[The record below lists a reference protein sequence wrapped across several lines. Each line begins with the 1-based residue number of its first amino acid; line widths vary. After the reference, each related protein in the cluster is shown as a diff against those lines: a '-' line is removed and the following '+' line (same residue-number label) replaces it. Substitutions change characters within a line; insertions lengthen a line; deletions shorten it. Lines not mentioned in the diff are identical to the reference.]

1 MQHTSNKNS
10 CAMQI
15 MMGDKWYP
23 DLSMNFDSM
32 VGYVRLESRNQDAWT
47 RGSQSSPKKYSIK
60 VMPRNQFPQEIDMKY
75 GFSLKGIWKLMRQCP
90 DWQLW
95 NSYCFV
101 FLSRWMRIRPP
112 KKWFLAWPFCFY
124 PIWAGPLEPAVSSGC
139 PQGGA
144 EVWVQLRPPLPGLP
158 GHSEQRQA
166 GVQVCPP
173 TQLFS

>member
-95 NSYCFV
+95 NSDCFIP
-101 FLSRWMRIRPP
+101 FKEGCEFALQ
-112 KKWFLAWPFCFY
+112 KKWFLLWPFCSN
-124 PIWAGPLEPAVSSGC
+124 PIWAGPLELAVSSGC
-139 PQGGA
+139 PQGSA
-144 EVWVQLRPPLPGLP
+144 EVWVQFRPPLSGLS

-166 GVQVCPP
+166 GIQVWPP